1 MSSTEYLF
9 SACSVHN
16 MRDIMV
22 IGPVPILPPQ
32 NFQSSATVRSCKVV
46 MTQRV
51 RARMGEAHAEAVMG
65 TPRGCRSPDEVPDF
79 T

>member
-9 SACSVHN
+9 SACSVYN

-32 NFQSSATVRSCKVV
+32 NSQASGTVRSCKIV

-51 RARMGEAHAEAVMG
+51 RARMGEAQAE
-65 TPRGCRSPDEVPDF
+65 GCDGDPQGV
-79 T
+79 

>member
-1 MSSTEYLF
+1 
-9 SACSVHN
+9 

-32 NFQSSATVRSCKVV
+32 NFQSSGTVRSCKVV

-51 RARMGEAHAEAVMG
+51 RARMGEAQAEDPQGV
-65 TPRGCRSPDEVPDF
+65 
-79 T
+79 

>member
-1 MSSTEYLF
+1 
-9 SACSVHN
+9 

-32 NFQSSATVRSCKVV
+32 NSQASGTVRSCKIV

-51 RARMGEAHAEAVMG
+51 RARMGEAQAE
-65 TPRGCRSPDEVPDF
+65 GCDGDPQGV
-79 T
+79 